1 MITYRSKVCKSS
13 HHIDQGGH
21 VSVKGQVVDAPGL
34 VGMGSLQQPLKPAI
48 VPGEQPQAVCG
59 QMGSPVPGCS
69 RKPAAMGG
77 PSGRAS
83 LALGTYVNQEFLN
96 YPVIF

>member
-13 HHIDQGGH
+13 HCIDQGGH
-21 VSVKGQVVDAPGL
+21 VSVKGQVVDAPGF
-34 VGMGSLQQPLKPAI
+34 VGMWSLQQPLKPAI

-77 PSGRAS
+77 T
-83 LALGTYVNQEFLN
+83 LG
-96 YPVIF
+96 